1 MKTGLG
7 MKRFFYIMALIVSA
21 ACSLQAQRVFSL
33 NDCIKTGL
41 ERNYSIRI
49 VRNEQQISDND
60 ATLGN
65 AGYLPTV
72 DLSGGVS
79 GSVNNNSN
87 KLSDGTTE
95 KANGVNSETADI
107 GLNVNWTI
115 FDGLGIQATYAKLK
129 ELQRMGELNTR
140 LTIEDFVA
148 DLSGEY
154 YNLIRQKIRLRNL
167 RSTLDLSRERL
178 RIVEERYY
186 IGSMSRLDLQQAQ
199 VDFNADS
206 SNVLNQLEQ
215 VHTSRIRLNQLMA
228 LENVEEQIH
237 IKDSLIT
244 PNPFLDEV
252 ELWKSTLASN
262 VVLLISQKNKV
273 ISELDYKKI
282 RSRNYPYVRLNA
294 GYGYTANWY
303 EVGST
308 DLQRR
313 LGLNYGLTVGINVFD
328 GFNRKREQ
336 RNARIQVENM
346 ELRTQELEL
355 SLRADLSNFWM
366 AYRNNL
372 DLWSLEKENLV
383 AAQENYR
390 IAIDRYKLGDLSGIE
405 LREAQNSLLEA
416 EERQS
421 IAEYSTKICEIS
433 LLQLSG
439 QILTYTG
446 PDEEKAS
453 Y

>member
-1 MKTGLG
+1 
-7 MKRFFYIMALIVSA
+7 MKRFLLLIVA
-21 ACSLQAQRVFSL
+21 IWATLPAEAQQVYSL

-41 ERNYSIRI
+41 EQNYSIRI
-49 VRNEQQISDND
+49 IRNEQQISDNN
-60 ATLGN
+60 ATPGN

-72 DLSGGVS
+72 DLNGGLSGTM
-79 GSVNNNSN
+79 NNDNN
-87 KLSDGTTE
+87 KLSDGTTS
-95 KANGVNSETADI
+95 KTNGVNNETADI

-115 FDGLGIQATYAKLK
+115 YDGLGIQATYAKLK
-129 ELQRMGELNTR
+129 ELERLGELNTR
-140 LTIEDFVA
+140 MTIEDFVA
-148 DLSGEY
+148 SLSGEY

-167 RSTLDLSRERL
+167 HSTLSLSRERL

-228 LENVEEQIH
+228 LDNVEEQIH
-237 IKDSLIT
+237 LKDSLIT

-252 ELWKSTLASN
+252 DLWKNTLSSN
-262 VVLLISQKNKV
+262 SALLIAQKNKTL
-273 ISELDYKKI
+273 SELDYKKV
-282 RSRNYPYVRLNA
+282 RSRNYPYVRMNA
-294 GYGYTANWY
+294 GYGYTTNWY
-303 EVGST
+303 EAGST

-336 RNARIQVENM
+336 RNARIQIQNQD
-346 ELRTQELEL
+346 LRTQELEL
-355 SLRADLSNFWM
+355 GLRADMSNFWM

-421 IAEYSTKICEIS
+421 IAEFSTKLCEIS

-439 QILTYTG
+439 QILTYAG
-446 PDEEKAS
+446 PDEGKAS
-453 Y
+453 F

>member
-1 MKTGLG
+1 
-7 MKRFFYIMALIVSA
+7 MKRFLLLIVA
-21 ACSLQAQRVFSL
+21 IWATLPAEAQQVYSL

-41 ERNYSIRI
+41 EQNYSIRI
-49 VRNEQQISDND
+49 IRNEQQISDNN
-60 ATLGN
+60 ATPGN

-72 DLSGGVS
+72 DLNGGLSGTM
-79 GSVNNNSN
+79 NNDNN
-87 KLSDGTTE
+87 KLSDGTTS
-95 KANGVNSETADI
+95 KTNGVNNETADI
-107 GLNVNWTI
+107 GLDVSWTI
-115 FDGLGIQATYAKLK
+115 YDGLGIQATYAKLK
-129 ELQRMGELNTR
+129 ELERLGELNTR
-140 LTIEDFVA
+140 MTIEDFVA
-148 DLSGEY
+148 SLSGEY

-167 RSTLDLSRERL
+167 HSTLSLSRERL

-228 LENVEEQIH
+228 LDNVEEQIH
-237 IKDSLIT
+237 LKDSLIT

-252 ELWKSTLASN
+252 DLWKNTLSSN
-262 VVLLISQKNKV
+262 SALLIAQKNKTL
-273 ISELDYKKI
+273 SELDYKKV
-282 RSRNYPYVRLNA
+282 RSRNYPYVRMNA
-294 GYGYTANWY
+294 GYGYTTNWY

-336 RNARIQVENM
+336 RNARIQIQNQD
-346 ELRTQELEL
+346 LRTQELEL
-355 SLRADLSNFWM
+355 GLRADMSNFWM

-421 IAEYSTKICEIS
+421 IAEFSTKLCEIS

-446 PDEEKAS
+446 PDEGKAS
-453 Y
+453 F

>member
-1 MKTGLG
+1 
-7 MKRFFYIMALIVSA
+7 MKRFLFLLFIASA
-21 ACSLQAQRVFSL
+21 VFPAGAQRVFSL
-33 NDCIKTGL
+33 DDCIRTGL
-41 ERNYSIRI
+41 EQNYSIRI
-49 VRNEQQISDND
+49 VRNEQQISDNN
-60 ATLGN
+60 ATPGN

-72 DLSGGVS
+72 DLSGGFS
-79 GSVNNNSN
+79 GTMNNTNN

-95 KANGVNSETADI
+95 KSTGVNNETADI

-115 FDGLGIQATYAKLK
+115 FDGLGIQATYSKLK

-148 DLSGEY
+148 NISGEY

-167 RSTLDLSRERL
+167 RSTLELSRERL

-228 LENVEEQIH
+228 LDNVEEQIH

-252 ELWKSTLASN
+252 ELWKNTLSSN
-262 VVLLISQKNKV
+262 VSLLISQKNKT
-273 ISELDYKKI
+273 ISELDYKKV
-282 RSRNYPYVRLNA
+282 RSRNYPYVKLNA

-303 EVGST
+303 EVGTT

-336 RNARIQVENM
+336 RNARIQIENQ
-346 ELRTQELEL
+346 ELRTQEMEL
-355 SLRADLSNFWM
+355 ALRADMSNFWM
-366 AYRNNL
+366 AYKNNL

-390 IAIDRYKLGDLSGIE
+390 IAIDRYKLGELSGIE

-421 IAEYSTKICEIS
+421 IAEYSTKLCEIS

-439 QILTYTG
+439 QILTG
-446 PDEEKAS
+446 MK
-453 Y
+453 